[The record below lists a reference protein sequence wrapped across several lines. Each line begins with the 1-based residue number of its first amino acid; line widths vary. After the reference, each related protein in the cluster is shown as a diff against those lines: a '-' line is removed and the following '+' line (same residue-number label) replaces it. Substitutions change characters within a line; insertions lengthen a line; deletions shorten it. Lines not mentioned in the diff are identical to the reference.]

1 MVNGSGTTG
10 QNTSNKPSKL
20 IKQFTFG
27 GEGGIRTLDE
37 LLTHTP
43 LAGERLRP
51 LGHLSG
57 DAADLTEISKNGALG
72 GSRTPDLLVRS
83 QTLYP
88 AELPAHR
95 NRIIGLRLSDLQPT
109 MLLIA

>member
-43 LAGERLRP
+43 LAGERLQP

-57 DAADLTEISKNGALG
+57 GRTLVPFLGRAPEIGIIAAQGK
-72 GSRTPDLLVRS
+72 
-83 QTLYP
+83 
-88 AELPAHR
+88 
-95 NRIIGLRLSDLQPT
+95 
-109 MLLIA
+109 